1 MAELGVAASVI
12 AVIQLTSQI
21 VLLLGQYGNRVK
33 SARDDISRLHNQL
46 HSVAEISKAAQ
57 QLLEEQNNERLKT
70 SHKLHVHFR
79 DIQARL
85 QELEREFN
93 RSGTQTA
100 IGRIRYHAF
109 TWPFKAGKI
118 EKLTGDLERCTQAIS
133 TALQI
138 DQAYVFG
145 N

>member
-33 SARDDISRLHNQL
+33 SARDDISRLHIQL

-100 IGRIRYHAF
+100 IGRIL